1 MMKTLRSGGRSA
13 LAVVLGAAS
22 ALVAFGLLLALAW
35 LLPLSDNR
43 IYRLATLIIVTGLS
57 LIASGYL
64 SATLAGRERVK
75 YGFALGG
82 VVGGV
87 GFGYIFGPTW
97 WLALAI
103 PLSALMGGAGGWLA
117 NWQPTRGQPA
127 DQASP

>member
-1 MMKTLRSGGRSA
+1 MKTLRGGGRSA
-13 LAVVLGAAS
+13 LAVVLGALS

-35 LLPLSDNR
+35 LLPLSENR

-57 LIASGYL
+57 LIAGGYL
-64 SATLAGRERVK
+64 SATLAGRERVM

-87 GFGYIFGPTW
+87 GFGYIIGPTW

-103 PLSALMGGAGGWLA
+103 PLSAIMGGAGGWLA
-117 NWQPTRGQPA
+117 NWQPVRGRPP
-127 DQASP
+127 DPGDP

>member
-1 MMKTLRSGGRSA
+1 MKKLRVGGRSA
-13 LAVVLGAAS
+13 LAVVLGAIS

-35 LLPLSDNR
+35 LLPLSENR
-43 IYRLATLIIVTGLS
+43 TYQLATVIVITGLA
-57 LIASGYL
+57 LVAGGYL
-64 SATLAGRERVK
+64 SATLAGRERIK

-103 PLSALMGGAGGWLA
+103 PLSAMMGGAGGWLA
-117 NWQPTRGQPA
+117 TWQEARAHPA
-127 DQASP
+127 DPAVE

>member
-1 MMKTLRSGGRSA
+1 MKKLRVGGRSA
-13 LAVVLGAAS
+13 LAVVLGAIS

-35 LLPLSDNR
+35 LLPLSENR
-43 IYRLATLIIVTGLS
+43 IYRLATVLVVTALALVAG
-57 LIASGYL
+57 GYL
-64 SATLAGRERVK
+64 SATLAGRERIK

-87 GFGYIFGPTW
+87 GFGYLFGPTW

-117 NWQPTRGQPA
+117 SWQEARGHPA
-127 DQASP
+127 DPTVE

>member
-1 MMKTLRSGGRSA
+1 MKTLRSGGRSA
-13 LAVVLGAAS
+13 LAVVLGAVS
-22 ALVAFGLLLALAW
+22 ALIAFGLLLALAW
-35 LLPLSDNR
+35 LLPLSENN

-57 LIASGYL
+57 LIAGGYL

-87 GFGYIFGPTW
+87 GFGYIFGPSW

-103 PLSALMGGAGGWLA
+103 PLSAIMGGAGGWLA
-117 NWQPTRGQPA
+117 NWQPIRGRPN
-127 DQASP
+127 DLSDP

>member
-1 MMKTLRSGGRSA
+1 MKKLRVGGRST
-13 LAVVLGAAS
+13 LAIVLGAIS
-22 ALVAFGLLLALAW
+22 ALLAFGLLLALAW
-35 LLPLSDNR
+35 LLPLSENR
-43 IYRLATLIIVTGLS
+43 IYRLATVIVVTGLA
-57 LIASGYL
+57 LVAGGYL
-64 SATLAGRERVK
+64 SATLAGRERIK

-117 NWQPTRGQPA
+117 SWQEARGRPA
-127 DQASP
+127 DPGVE

>member
-1 MMKTLRSGGRSA
+1 MDKLRAGGRSA
-13 LAVVLGAAS
+13 LAVILGALS

-35 LLPLSDNR
+35 LLPLSENR
-43 IYRLATLIIVTGLS
+43 TYKLATLVIVTGLA
-57 LIASGYL
+57 LIAGGYL

-87 GFGYIFGPTW
+87 GFGYIFGAS
-97 WLALAI
+97 WLLMLAI

-117 NWQPTRGQPA
+117 NWQPTRARAIQSS
-127 DQASP
+127 DD

>member
-1 MMKTLRSGGRSA
+1 MDKLRAGGRSA
-13 LAVVLGAAS
+13 LAVILGALS

-35 LLPLSDNR
+35 LLPLSENR
-43 IYRLATLIIVTGLS
+43 TYKLATLVIVTGLA
-57 LIASGYL
+57 LIAGGYL

-87 GFGYIFGPTW
+87 GFGYIFGPS
-97 WLALAI
+97 WLLMLAI

-117 NWQPTRGQPA
+117 NWQPARARAIQSS
-127 DQASP
+127 DD